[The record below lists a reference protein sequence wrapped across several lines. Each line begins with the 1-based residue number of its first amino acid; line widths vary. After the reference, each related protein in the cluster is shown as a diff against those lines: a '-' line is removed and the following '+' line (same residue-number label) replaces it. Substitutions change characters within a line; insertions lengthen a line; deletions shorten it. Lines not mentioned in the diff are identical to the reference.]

1 VVVSLVV
8 VFGGHPLNFVR
19 NTGYVEIIME
29 QLVTDVPGCIHYAS
43 EEFRLESLNCF
54 YCGWFG
60 ASP

>member
-1 VVVSLVV
+1 VVVRLVV
-8 VFGGHPLNFVR
+8 VFGDHPLNFVR

-54 YCGWFG
+54 
-60 ASP
+60 